1 MLPFDN
7 ISYFCSDLFN
17 LTLSNAINMYEMI
30 IDMNNFL
37 KEITLQSQIEWMKP
51 KVSYY
56 IKLVEQIQKLKVK
69 LPNQVYA
76 Q

>member
-7 ISYFCSDLFN
+7 ISYFCSDLVN
-17 LTLSNAINMYEMI
+17 TRSNAINMDEMI

-37 KEITLQSQIEWMKP
+37 KEITLQSQIEWIKP